1 VIDPGPLRPVVLPPS
16 VEAETPFR
24 RNRTVV
30 TVGMYYDVIPEKAP
44 IFVAKFRDVIAVM
57 DQIAGHKASYLY
69 QRVDD
74 PHSYAIL
81 SEWDDQQAFFDFI
94 RSDAFKQVTAWG
106 REQVLRNHPRH
117 KIYPRVEDIG
127 RPAPPAAS

>member
-1 VIDPGPLRPVVLPPS
+1 
-16 VEAETPFR
+16 
-24 RNRTVV
+24 VV

-44 IFVAKFRDVIAVM
+44 LFTAKFREVLAALDGT
-57 DQIAGHKASYLY
+57 AGHKVSYLY

-81 SEWDDQQAFFDFI
+81 SEWDDEQSFYQFI

-106 REQVLRNHPRH
+106 REQVLRGAPRH
-117 KIYPRVEDIG
+117 KIYPRTEEIG
-127 RPAPPAAS
+127 RPSPPATSGAGDRR